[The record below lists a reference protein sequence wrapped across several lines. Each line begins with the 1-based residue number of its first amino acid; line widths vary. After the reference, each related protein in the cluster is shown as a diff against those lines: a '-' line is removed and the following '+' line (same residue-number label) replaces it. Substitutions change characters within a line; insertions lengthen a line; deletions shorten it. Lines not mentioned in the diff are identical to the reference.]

1 MATEMA
7 GAVAVCPSL
16 APITATAWPSTMLA
30 LTALLSWSV
39 KRSTPSASVSS
50 VIATVTSLTTS
61 LGAKVRLPLSGSRS
75 PVKSLPAV
83 VVAPSTV

>member
-50 VIATVTSLTTS
+50 VFATVTSLTTS

-75 PVKSLPAV
+75 PVKSMPAV